1 VTLDE
6 IITLADWIGIV
17 AFAISGVAVG
27 VRRQLDLYGLLA
39 LGLTTAIGGGATR
52 DVLLGD
58 VPRAF
63 TDANAE
69 YLLFA
74 TAASAAAIVAAA
86 LEWRLPDRLLAAA
99 DAAGTGAFAVT
110 GALLAREAG
119 LAWPAG
125 IVLAI
130 LTATGG
136 GVLRDLLANRVP
148 MVLRTELNATGAA
161 LGGIVA
167 FSFADQSDA
176 GAAVAGAVVAA
187 AISLAGHARY
197 GRLPRLG
204 RTRSRQGRLL

>member
-1 VTLDE
+1 VSLLQ
-6 IITLADWIGIV
+6 IITVADWIGIV
-17 AFAISGVAVG
+17 AFAVSGVTVG

-39 LGLTTAIGGGATR
+39 LGMTTAIGGGATR

-63 TDANAE
+63 TNVD

-74 TAASAAAIVAAA
+74 AGASAAAIAAAA
-86 LEWRLPDRLLAAA
+86 LDWRLPNRVLAVA

-110 GALLAREAG
+110 GALLAREAD
-119 LAWPAG
+119 LPWAAA

-161 LGGIVA
+161 LGGIAA
-167 FSFADQSDA
+167 FAFAGQSDA
-176 GAAVAGAVVAA
+176 GAALAGAVLAA

-197 GRLPRLG
+197 GRLPRVG

>member
-1 VTLDE
+1 VSLLQ
-6 IITLADWIGIV
+6 IITVADWIGIV
-17 AFAISGVAVG
+17 AFAVSGVAVG

-39 LGLTTAIGGGATR
+39 LGMTTAIGGGATR

-58 VPRAF
+58 IPRAF
-63 TDANAE
+63 TNVD

-74 TAASAAAIVAAA
+74 AGASAAAIAAAA
-86 LEWRLPDRLLAAA
+86 LDWRLPNRVLAAA

-110 GALLAREAG
+110 GALLAREAE
-119 LAWPAG
+119 LAWPAA

-167 FSFADQSDA
+167 FTFAEQSDA
-176 GAAVAGAVVAA
+176 GAALAGAILATT
-187 AISLAGHARY
+187 ISLAGHAQR
-197 GRLPRLG
+197 GRLPRVG
-204 RTRSRQGRLL
+204 RPRSRQGRLL